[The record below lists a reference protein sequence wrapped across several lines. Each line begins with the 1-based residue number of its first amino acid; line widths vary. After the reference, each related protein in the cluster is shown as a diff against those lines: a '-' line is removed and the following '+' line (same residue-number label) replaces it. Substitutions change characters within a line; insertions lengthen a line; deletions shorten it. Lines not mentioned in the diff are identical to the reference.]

1 MKSNT
6 VFKFAATL
14 TTFAILGQATQPV
27 SAISV
32 ISSHT
37 SKLGKQTVQQ
47 LLINPYPC
55 YFGGCQVLYIQ
66 AVGSE
71 QQAITIGSIVAFG
84 SK

>member
-1 MKSNT
+1 MNSNV
-6 VFKFAATL
+6 VFKLIATL

-37 SKLGKQTVQQ
+37 SKQGKQTVEQ
-47 LLINPYPC
+47 LLVNPYPC

-66 AVGSE
+66 AAGG
-71 QQAITIGSIVAFG
+71 QAHVIGSIVAFAG
-84 SK
+84 K